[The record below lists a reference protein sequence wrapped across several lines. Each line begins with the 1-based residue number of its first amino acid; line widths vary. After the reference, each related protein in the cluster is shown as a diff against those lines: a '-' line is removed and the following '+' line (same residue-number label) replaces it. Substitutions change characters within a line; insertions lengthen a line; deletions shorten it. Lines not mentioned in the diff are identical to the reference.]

1 MCPAGAVVVG
11 FSCIPLPVVSFTCQT
26 TPTVMAR
33 STSRPAASAKAHRK
47 GTSAKSKNPKLHQ
60 YDTKL
65 ARLNANVLAVDALS
79 TIDVFESAEELFL
92 KSLNDL
98 ESAVDDGGSKGR
110 GIVGALRKM
119 RVAAAGMS
127 ASSGAIKKNVVKS
140 TSSYCSYVARRKKTA
155 AAKGSNV
162 TIEEKVMR
170 SIRTAQDAGTLG
182 DPNQYGR
189 KGSNRPKKKQKH
201 AQPVEVTVR
210 IAGFSTTKYSIQ
222 MKKPA
227 QVVHFMVP
235 NPADGMK
242 YRPIEV
248 VTILGQIEQKYRSAL
263 AREWKA
269 KGHVD
274 VTDVQCA
281 RLTQKHLNGHQVA

>member
-1 MCPAGAVVVG
+1 
-11 FSCIPLPVVSFTCQT
+11 
-26 TPTVMAR
+26 MAK
-33 STSRPAASAKAHRK
+33 SASKPAASAKAHRK
-47 GTSAKSKNPKLHQ
+47 GTSAKSKCAKLHKQ
-60 YDTKL
+60 GTEP
-65 ARLNANVLAVDALS
+65 ARLNANISAVNALS
-79 TIDVFESAEELFL
+79 TIDEFESAEEYFM
-92 KSLNDL
+92 KCLNDF
-98 ESAVDDGGSKGR
+98 ESAVDVGGPKGR
-110 GIVGALRKM
+110 GIAGALRQM

-140 TSSYCSYVARRKKTA
+140 TSSYCAYVHRRKKTS
-155 AAKGSNV
+155 AAKGNNT

-170 SIRTAQDAGTLG
+170 TIRTAQDAGAIG

-189 KGSNRPKKKQKH
+189 ESSSRPKKKQKH
-201 AQPVEVTVR
+201 TQTVDVTVR
-210 IAGFSTTKYSIQ
+210 VAGISTTKYSVQ

-227 QVVHFMVP
+227 QFVHFTVP

-248 VTILGQIEQKYRSAL
+248 VTLLGQIEQKYRSAL

-269 KGHVD
+269 KGYVD